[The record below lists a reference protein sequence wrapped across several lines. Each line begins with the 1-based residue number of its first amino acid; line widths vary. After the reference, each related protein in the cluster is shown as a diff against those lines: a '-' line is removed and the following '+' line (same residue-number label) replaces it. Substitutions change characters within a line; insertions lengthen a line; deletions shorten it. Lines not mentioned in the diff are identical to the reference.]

1 MRILIIF
8 IYLFSFFV
16 LCHEY
21 EKNNIIVDHPILKIN
36 SDRSK
41 VGAGY
46 MKIINNSTTDIYFS
60 KISSEISKR
69 LEIHEIIEENN
80 TYKMRPVENALLIPS
95 GEEIVFKSKS
105 YHAMFYNFNSVLN
118 NNDLIDATLH
128 FSNQLKIPVKFKVI
142 IRNNNDYEHH

>member
-8 IYLFSFFV
+8 IYLFSYLVF
-16 LCHEY
+16 CHEY

-46 MKIINNSTTDIYFS
+46 MKIINYSTSDIYFI

-105 YHAMFYNFNSVLN
+105 YHAMFYNFNSTLN

>member
-8 IYLFSFFV
+8 IYLFSYLVF
-16 LCHEY
+16 CHEY

-46 MKIINNSTTDIYFS
+46 MKIINNSTSDIYFS

-69 LEIHEIIEENN
+69 LEIHEIIEESN

>member
-8 IYLFSFFV
+8 IYLFSFLV

-21 EKNNIIVDHPILKIN
+21 EKNNIIVDHPILQIN

-46 MKIINNSTTDIYFS
+46 MKIINNSTSDIYFS

-80 TYKMRPVENALLIPS
+80 TYKMRPIENALLIPS
-95 GEEIVFKSKS
+95 GGEIIFKSKS
-105 YHAMFYNFNSVLN
+105 YHAMFYNFNSTLN

-128 FSNQLKIPVKFKVI
+128 FSNQQKIPVKFKVI
-142 IRNNNDYEHH
+142 IRNNNNHQHH

>member
-8 IYLFSFFV
+8 IYLFSFLV

-36 SDRSK
+36 SERSK

-46 MKIINNSTTDIYFS
+46 MKIINNSTSDIYFS

-69 LEIHEIIEENN
+69 LEIHEINVQASSLLSEFAVIPHDQSPN
-80 TYKMRPVENALLIPS
+80 T
-95 GEEIVFKSKS
+95 
-105 YHAMFYNFNSVLN
+105 
-118 NNDLIDATLH
+118 DLPPGT
-128 FSNQLKIPVKFKVI
+128 S
-142 IRNNNDYEHH
+142 

>member
-8 IYLFSFFV
+8 IYLFSYLVF
-16 LCHEY
+16 CHEY

-46 MKIINNSTTDIYFS
+46 MKIINNSNSDIYFS
-60 KISSEISKR
+60 KISSEISKK

-80 TYKMRPVENALLIPS
+80 IYKMRPIENALFSYNVHADAYNQTLDALPYKIYGSIRGVLFDWPYQPVNVIHFEESKGLI
-95 GEEIVFKSKS
+95 V
-105 YHAMFYNFNSVLN
+105 
-118 NNDLIDATLH
+118 D
-128 FSNQLKIPVKFKVI
+128 
-142 IRNNNDYEHH
+142 R